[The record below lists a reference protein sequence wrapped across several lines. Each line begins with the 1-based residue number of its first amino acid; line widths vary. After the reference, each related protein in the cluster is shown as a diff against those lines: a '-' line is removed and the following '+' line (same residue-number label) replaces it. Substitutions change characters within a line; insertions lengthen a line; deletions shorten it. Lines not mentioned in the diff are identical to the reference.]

1 MDQKTVGIYS
11 SNSVAKTPTLA
22 YKNDVGYDLYA
33 VDDYEILPG
42 EMVEVHTGIHLVMPP
57 DLFAQIN
64 TRSSFGKSG
73 LIVHHGVIDSGYTG
87 PLTLWI
93 SNFIAIRD
101 ENGALR
107 RTPYYIKKGDRVAQ
121 LLFHTA
127 ERPVLESLDTLP
139 TTERGKKGYGSS
151 GK

>member
-1 MDQKTVGIYS
+1 MEQKTVGIYS
-11 SNSVAKTPTLA
+11 SNLDAHTPTLA
-22 YKNDVGYDLYA
+22 YKDDVGYDLYS
-33 VDDYEILPG
+33 VNDYEILPG
-42 EMVEVHTGIHLVMPP
+42 EMVEVHTGIHLAMPP

-64 TRSSFGKSG
+64 TRSSFGKKG

-93 SNFIAIRD
+93 SNFVAIRD

-107 RTPYYIKKGDRVAQ
+107 RTPYSIKKGDRVAQ

-127 ERPVLESLDTLP
+127 ERPILESLEVLP
-139 TTERGKKGYGSS
+139 TTERGEKKNGSS